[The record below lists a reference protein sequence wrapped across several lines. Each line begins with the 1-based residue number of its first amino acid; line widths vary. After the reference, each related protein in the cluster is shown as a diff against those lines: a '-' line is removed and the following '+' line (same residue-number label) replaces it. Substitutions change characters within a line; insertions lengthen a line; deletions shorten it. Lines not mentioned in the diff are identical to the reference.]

1 MNKMMFLCK
10 LQARELKKNGVKRR
24 IKEIKIMIEYKGYK
38 LFVIDYGERDYIV
51 SKTMQDALNYFFSN
65 VGEEYD
71 DEEGISVNVVEKD
84 FMVNQ
89 DEIDEP
95 NEMASIIMQKDID
108 TEIEKI
114 PYLLA
119 SSIY

>member
-1 MNKMMFLCK
+1 
-10 LQARELKKNGVKRR
+10 
-24 IKEIKIMIEYKGYK
+24 MIEYKGYK